1 MKSYNI
7 LFQKSKIQEKPN
19 LSVMFLKVCKK
30 IYQYLFDIDYAIKVK
45 TKNMYLKSSIECVC
59 IFLIIN

>member
-1 MKSYNI
+1 M
-7 LFQKSKIQEKPN
+7 
-19 LSVMFLKVCKK
+19 KVCKK
-30 IYQYLFDIDYAIKVK
+30 IYQYLFDLDYAIKVK